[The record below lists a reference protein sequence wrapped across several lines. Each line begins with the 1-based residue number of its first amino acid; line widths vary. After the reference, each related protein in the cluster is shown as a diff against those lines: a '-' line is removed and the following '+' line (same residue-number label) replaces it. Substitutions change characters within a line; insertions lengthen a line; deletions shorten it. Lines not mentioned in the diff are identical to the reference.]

1 MKKIKLRWLAFYSS
15 VLSGILTLMGVS
27 SCEKET
33 PDMYGTPVN
42 DSIRVMYGVPSSKSY
57 VPSANST
64 NSANDIN
71 VIKHTE

>member
-15 VLSGILTLMGVS
+15 VLSGILTLIGVS
-27 SCEKET
+27 SCERET
-33 PDMYGTPVN
+33 PDMYGTPFPVN

-57 VPSANST
+57 IPSA

-71 VIKHTE
+71 IDKNAE